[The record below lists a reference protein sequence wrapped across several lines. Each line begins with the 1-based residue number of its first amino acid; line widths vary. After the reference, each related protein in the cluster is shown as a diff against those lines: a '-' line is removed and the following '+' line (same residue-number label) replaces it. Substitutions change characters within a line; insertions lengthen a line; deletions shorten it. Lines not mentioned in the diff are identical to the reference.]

1 VNAESST
8 FDIQLDLATQAILR
22 ADRDQPVLLVC
33 HINPDGDALGSM
45 LAFGLGLR
53 RLGFTNIQ
61 ATFPEPY
68 HLAEPFRFL
77 PGLDLLS
84 APAEVTPKPELA
96 VSFDAASPSRLG
108 ELLPACEAAPCWVM
122 LDHHASNPGFGSV
135 PLLDPAAAATAL
147 VVARLLD
154 RLGVPIDPDLA
165 TCLYVGLA
173 TDTGSFRYDTTTPEV
188 LELAARLV
196 TAGVRPAEVALHVF
210 DTRPFAAIG
219 LLAAVVGRS
228 ELDPSAAH
236 GLGLVWTYATVADLE
251 RYQQPGHVLESFM
264 DVIRTAAEADVACL
278 VKPAGP
284 DRWSVS
290 LRSRGATD
298 VAAVA
303 VALGGGGHRLAA
315 GFTAVGE
322 VADVMAAV
330 RARLASG

>member
-1 VNAESST
+1 
-8 FDIQLDLATQAILR
+8 
-22 ADRDQPVLLVC
+22 
-33 HINPDGDALGSM
+33 
-45 LAFGLGLR
+45 
-53 RLGFTNIQ
+53 
-61 ATFPEPY
+61 
-68 HLAEPFRFL
+68 
-77 PGLDLLS
+77 
-84 APAEVTPKPELA
+84 
-96 VSFDAASPSRLG
+96 
-108 ELLPACEAAPCWVM
+108 
-122 LDHHASNPGFGSV
+122 
-135 PLLDPAAAATAL
+135 
-147 VVARLLD
+147 
-154 RLGVPIDPDLA
+154 
-165 TCLYVGLA
+165 
-173 TDTGSFRYDTTTPEV
+173 V

-298 VAAVA
+298 VGAVA
-303 VALGGGGHRLAA
+303 IALGGGGHRLAA
-315 GFTAVGE
+315 GFTATGE

-330 RARLASG
+330 WSRLATA

>member
-1 VNAESST
+1 VTAGSST
-8 FDIQLDLATQAILR
+8 FDTQLDLAVEAIR
-22 ADRDQPVLLVC
+22 DADRDGPVLLVC
-33 HINPDGDALGSM
+33 HVNPDGDALGSM

-53 RLGFTNIQ
+53 RLGFTNVQ

-68 HLAEPFRFL
+68 GLAEPFQFM
-77 PGLDLLS
+77 PGLDLLA

-147 VVARLLD
+147 VAARLLD
-154 RLGVPIDPDLA
+154 RLGVPFDTDLA

-196 TAGVRPAEVALHVF
+196 AAGVRPAEVAMHVF

-219 LLAAVVGRS
+219 LLATVVGRS
-228 ELDPSAAH
+228 VLEPAVAR
-236 GLGLVWTYATVADLE
+236 GRGLVWTYATVEDLE
-251 RYQQPGHVLESFM
+251 AYQQPAHVLESFM
-264 DVIRTAAEADVACL
+264 DIIRTAAEADVACL
-278 VKPAGP
+278 VKPAGAG
-284 DRWSVS
+284 RWSVS
-290 LRSRGATD
+290 LRSRGGTD
-298 VAAVA
+298 VASVA

-315 GFTAVGE
+315 GFTATGE
-322 VADVMAAV
+322 AADVVAAV
-330 RARLASG
+330 RERLGAD

>member
-1 VNAESST
+1 MNAEPST
-8 FDIQLDLATQAILR
+8 FDTQLDLATQAIR
-22 ADRDQPVLLVC
+22 QADRDGAVLLVC
-33 HINPDGDALGSM
+33 HVNPDGDALGSM

-53 RLGFTNIQ
+53 RLGFTSIQ

-84 APAEVTPKPELA
+84 APADVTPKPELA

-173 TDTGSFRYDTTTPEV
+173 TDTGSFRYDTTTAEV

-196 TAGVRPAEVALHVF
+196 TAGVRPAEVAQHVF

-228 ELDPSAAH
+228 VLDPSAAH
-236 GLGLVWTYATVADLE
+236 GRGLVWTYATAADLE

-315 GFTAVGE
+315 GFTATGE